1 MALVDLTKQL
11 AAQALTSATKEAS
24 PSTPAPTAPA
34 EALGSVIL
42 AQIAAMQKA
51 LKEDDELAV
60 WVHNGAERIRVVEIF
75 LPSPRLMVVTGFDPE
90 RVLTRVI
97 APADTLQLVT
107 KVLKVH
113 PGAKPARVNLITPKP
128 KE

>member
-1 MALVDLTKQL
+1 
-11 AAQALTSATKEAS
+11 
-24 PSTPAPTAPA
+24 
-34 EALGSVIL
+34 
-42 AQIAAMQKA
+42 
-51 LKEDDELAV
+51 
-60 WVHNGAERIRVVEIF
+60 
-75 LPSPRLMVVTGFDPE
+75 VTGFDPE